1 MSPPSGPWVPFL
13 ASGALSPGVPMRLSC
28 VRGALGNK
36 KLINSLWNIGHLS
49 SEKSLYS
56 LAQEWMNIAK
66 ICILT
71 TKRLFGA
78 QASYSILRFCLDLFP
93 LSTPIIIIIHILM
106 ARSPMRMP
114 SMQCNVRLSWHCIW
128 RNLSW
133 GKSFDSS
140 QENGWGGVFAIQ
152 VRGGVRPQDDGGEQ
166 EVQKVWLSLIDG
178 N

>member
-1 MSPPSGPWVPFL
+1 MISKRRLTTVLVLEVRLITVLFPMSPPSGPWVPFL

-28 VRGALGNK
+28 ARGALGNK
-36 KLINSLWNIGHLS
+36 KLINSLRNIGHLS

-114 SMQCNVRLSWHCIW
+114 SMQCSIELA
-128 RNLSW
+128 LYLAE
-133 GKSFDSS
+133 SFM
-140 QENGWGGVFAIQ
+140 G
-152 VRGGVRPQDDGGEQ
+152 
-166 EVQKVWLSLIDG
+166 QKFW
-178 N
+178 

>member
-28 VRGALGNK
+28 ARGALGNK

-93 LSTPIIIIIHILM
+93 VSAPIIIIFWWPDEIENAI
-106 ARSPMRMP
+106 
-114 SMQCNVRLSWHCIW
+114 NVRLSWHCIW

-166 EVQKVWLSLIDG
+166 EVQEVWLSLIDG